1 MLMQMM
7 KIQPRRVVLLA
18 GVFVSAALS
27 GCHNQLVNRDALAG
41 RYEYQSGNRPQGTVC
56 FVLNSDGGYVLGD
69 ANEPLSE
76 LSMSAAEAHGTW
88 ELSSDATG
96 QRLIIGKSSLPVGR
110 TGTSI
115 RVTVNDDLGMYCDLA
130 VRR

>member
-1 MLMQMM
+1 MLMHMKKHQTRQM
-7 KIQPRRVVLLA
+7 VLVA
-18 GVFVSAALS
+18 GAFVSSSLL
-27 GCHNQLVNRDALAG
+27 GCHNQSINRNALAG
-41 RYEYQSGNRPQGTVC
+41 RYEYHSGSRPQGTVC

-69 ANEPLSE
+69 ANEPRSQ

-96 QRLIIGKSSLPVGR
+96 QKLIIGKSSLPVGR
-110 TGTSI
+110 KGTSI

-130 VRR
+130 VTR